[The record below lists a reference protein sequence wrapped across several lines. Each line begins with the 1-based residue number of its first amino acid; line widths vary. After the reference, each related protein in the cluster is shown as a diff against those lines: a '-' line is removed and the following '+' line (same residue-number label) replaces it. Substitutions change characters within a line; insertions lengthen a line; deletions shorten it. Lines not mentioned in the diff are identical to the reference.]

1 MATKISA
8 PYTVLTPPVIL
19 PFNGRVLG
27 REIVSGHAALV
38 AVNSAGFISP
48 LNHIIK
54 TNEIV

>member
-38 AVNSAGFISP
+38 AGFISP